1 MTNLR
6 IKWALFVFTVL
17 LFGWYLLPTIRF
29 YQLPGNDPNA
39 VSAPME
45 TTGVQSNVP
54 NPNNPPNL
62 TTNPPPG
69 LTQTTNGEI
78 PGQNLTDQT
87 THPGGPWRGSS
98 DPSITK
104 LRENAMKLGLD
115 LQGGAY
121 LVYEVDLSKIPA
133 KDRRGDEV
141 DRAIEIIRNRVDQFG
156 VTEPLIQ
163 KQGQARIVVQLPGE
177 QDPARAKALI
187 GKTARLE
194 FRLVKTRQELFQ
206 ALAKVDQVIAQGGA
220 VQDSALADTTAVDS
234 LIAGKNPFSGLFQAT
249 QNDAGY
255 VYCPAEN
262 LDKAK
267 AYLGRLQKDRGQ
279 KDLQSPIVL
288 PGGTI
293 LFWGERAFGAGTG
306 NPGQYLYAVSAAS
319 ELTGE
324 HVADAQV
331 AFGLEPARPN
341 SAGISL
347 TFDKRG
353 SAVFTRLTGN
363 NVGRQLAIVLD
374 NTVKSAPVIRDKIR
388 GGRASITG
396 IDTDVEAKDLGIV
409 LRAGALPTDLTL
421 QEERTVGAS
430 LGADSIHKGI
440 RASVVGFLAIA
451 AFMIFY
457 YQLSGSLS
465 VLALILNVFYLVA
478 TLGMLRG
485 TLTLP
490 GIAGIALTIG
500 MAVDTNVLILERIRE
515 ELRGGKTVRG
525 AIEAGYSRAFTT
537 ILDTHSTTLIS
548 AVVLFQFGTGP
559 IKGFA
564 TTLMIGL
571 VANLF
576 CAVFFTR
583 LIYDSMMARRP
594 LEKLS
599 I

>member
-1 MTNLR
+1 MTSLR
-6 IKWALFVFTVL
+6 IKWALFVFTVI

-29 YQLPGNDPNA
+29 YSLPA
-39 VSAPME
+39 
-45 TTGVQSNVP
+45 
-54 NPNNPPNL
+54 NPPAAVAAQ
-62 TTNPPPG
+62 TPP
-69 LTQTTNGEI
+69 QTT
-78 PGQNLTDQT
+78 PGVP
-87 THPGGPWRGSS
+87 HPDSSAFTVPMPEGSNPVAETSSNSFHYRGSAN
-98 DPSITK
+98 PSIAK

-115 LQGGAY
+115 LQGGVY
-121 LVYEVDLSKIPA
+121 LIYEVDLSKIPP

-141 DRAIEIIRNRVDQFG
+141 DRAIEIIRNRIDQFG
-156 VTEPLIQ
+156 VAEPLIQ
-163 KQGQARIVVQLPGE
+163 KQGQNRIVVQLPGITE
-177 QDPARAKALI
+177 PERAKQLI

-206 ALAKVDQVIAQGGA
+206 ALAKVDQVVAQGGA
-220 VQDSALADTTAVDS
+220 VRDSALADTSAVDS

-255 VYCPAEN
+255 VYCSAEN
-262 LDKAK
+262 LDRAK
-267 AYLGRLQKDRGQ
+267 AYLARIQDPSR
-279 KDLQSPIVL
+279 PAIL

-293 LFWGERAFGAGTG
+293 LLWGERAFGAGSG
-306 NPGQYLYAVSAAS
+306 NPGQYLYAVTANSD
-319 ELTGE
+319 LTGE

-331 AFGLEPARPN
+331 SFGLEPARPN
-341 SAGISL
+341 AAGISL

-353 SAVFTRLTGN
+353 SAIFTRLTGN

-409 LRAGALPTDLTL
+409 LRAGALPTDLLL
-421 QEERTVGAS
+421 QDERTVSAS
-430 LGADSIHKGI
+430 LGADSITKGI
-440 RASVVGFLAIA
+440 RASVVGFVAIA
-451 AFMIFY
+451 LFMMVY
-457 YQLSGSLS
+457 YQLSGTLS

-500 MAVDTNVLILERIRE
+500 MAVDTNVLILERMRE

-525 AIEAGYSRAFTT
+525 AIEAGYSRAFAT
-537 ILDTHSTTLIS
+537 IVDTHSTTLIS

>member
-1 MTNLR
+1 MTSLR
-6 IKWALFVFTVL
+6 FKWALFAFTL
-17 LFGWYLLPTIRF
+17 ILFGFYLLPTVR
-29 YQLPGNDPNA
+29 YYSLPPDNPVNSDSLTVLSNALQTATDPMKVARLTALRDSLLN
-39 VSAPME
+39 SAAS
-45 TTGVQSNVP
+45 QR
-54 NPNNPPNL
+54 
-62 TTNPPPG
+62 
-69 LTQTTNGEI
+69 
-78 PGQNLTDQT
+78 
-87 THPGGPWRGSS
+87 WRGSS
-98 DPSITK
+98 DPNVTK

-121 LVYEVDLSKIPA
+121 LVYEVDLSKIPP
-133 KDRRGDEV
+133 KDRKGDEV

-156 VTEPLIQ
+156 VTEPVIQ
-163 KQGQARIVVQLPGE
+163 KTGQNRIVIELPGAD
-177 QDPARAKALI
+177 DPTRIKELV
-187 GKTARLE
+187 GKTARLD

-206 ALAKVDQVIAQGGA
+206 ALAKVDQTIERTGLKSAST
-220 VQDSALADTTAVDS
+220 DSAAVDTSAVDS
-234 LIAGKNPFSGLFQAT
+234 LIAGKNPFSGLFQGS
-249 QNDAGY
+249 QSEAGV

-262 LDKAK
+262 LDKATRMLK
-267 AYLGRLQKDRGQ
+267 VIQPDAARPTL
-279 KDLQSPIVL
+279 L

-293 LFWGERAFGAGTG
+293 LLWGDRAFGARTG
-306 NPGQYLYAVSAAS
+306 NPGRYLYALTATT
-319 ELTGE
+319 ELTGD
-324 HVADAQV
+324 HIADAQV
-331 AFGLEPARPN
+331 AFGLETARPN
-341 SAGISL
+341 AAGISM

-353 SAVFTRLTGN
+353 SAIFTRLTGN

-409 LRAGALPTDLTL
+409 LRAGALPTDVIP
-421 QEERTVGAS
+421 QEGRTVGAT
-430 LGADSIHKGI
+430 LGKDSIEKGV

-451 AFMIFY
+451 LFMIFY
-457 YQLSGSLS
+457 YRLSGTFA
-465 VLALILNVFYLVA
+465 VFALMLNVFYLLA

-576 CAVFFTR
+576 CAVFVTR
-583 LIYDSMMARRP
+583 MIDDTLMARRP
-594 LEKLS
+594 MEKMS

>member
-29 YQLPGNDPNA
+29 YSLPA
-39 VSAPME
+39 
-45 TTGVQSNVP
+45 
-54 NPNNPPNL
+54 NPPVAQAAPAPNSTPL
-62 TTNPPPG
+62 KPDSSAFTVPSPTSTPEDTASDNF
-69 LTQTTNGEI
+69 
-78 PGQNLTDQT
+78 
-87 THPGGPWRGSS
+87 HYRGSS
-98 DPSITK
+98 NPSIAK

-115 LQGGAY
+115 LQGGVY
-121 LVYEVDLSKIPA
+121 LVYEVDLSKIPP
-133 KDRRGDEV
+133 KDRKGDEV
-141 DRAIEIIRNRVDQFG
+141 DRAIEIIRNRIDQFG
-156 VTEPLIQ
+156 VAEPLIQ
-163 KQGQARIVVQLPGE
+163 KQGQNRIVVQLPGIT
-177 QDPARAKALI
+177 DPARAKDLI

-194 FRLVKTRQELFQ
+194 FRLVKSRQELFQ
-206 ALAKVDQVIAQGGA
+206 ALAKVDQVVVHGGA
-220 VQDSALADTTAVDS
+220 ARDTAFADTSAVDS
-234 LIAGKNPFSGLFQAT
+234 LIAGKNPFSGLFQAS

-267 AYLGRLQKDRGQ
+267 AYLKKIQDPSRPAL
-279 KDLQSPIVL
+279 L

-293 LFWGERAFGAGTG
+293 LLWGERAFGARSG
-306 NPGQYLYAVSAAS
+306 NPGQYLYALTAS
-319 ELTGE
+319 SDLTGE

-341 SAGISL
+341 AAGISL

-353 SAVFTRLTGN
+353 SAIFTRLTGN

-409 LRAGALPTDLTL
+409 LRAGALPTDLIL

-430 LGADSIHKGI
+430 LGADSIHKGVL
-440 RASVVGFLAIA
+440 ASVVGFIAIA
-451 AFMIFY
+451 GFMVVY

-465 VLALILNVFYLVA
+465 VLALILNVFYLIA

-525 AIEAGYSRAFTT
+525 AVEAGYSRAFTT

>member
-29 YQLPGNDPNA
+29 YSLPA
-39 VSAPME
+39 
-45 TTGVQSNVP
+45 
-54 NPNNPPNL
+54 NPPVAQAAPAPQSTPLKPDSSAFTVPSPTSTPEDTSSDNF
-62 TTNPPPG
+62 
-69 LTQTTNGEI
+69 
-78 PGQNLTDQT
+78 
-87 THPGGPWRGSS
+87 HYRGSS
-98 DPSITK
+98 NPSIAK

-115 LQGGAY
+115 LQGGVY
-121 LVYEVDLSKIPA
+121 LVYEVDLSKIPP
-133 KDRRGDEV
+133 KDRKGDEV
-141 DRAIEIIRNRVDQFG
+141 DRAIEIIRNRIDQFG
-156 VTEPLIQ
+156 VAEPLIQ
-163 KQGQARIVVQLPGE
+163 KQGQNRIVVQLPGIT
-177 QDPARAKALI
+177 DPARAKDLI

-194 FRLVKTRQELFQ
+194 FRLVKSRQELFQ
-206 ALAKVDQVIAQGGA
+206 AMAKVDQVVVHGGA
-220 VQDSALADTTAVDS
+220 VRDTAFADTSAVDS
-234 LIAGKNPFSGLFQAT
+234 LIAGKNPFSGLFQAS
-249 QNDAGY
+249 QNEAGY

-267 AYLGRLQKDRGQ
+267 AYLKKIQDPSRPAL
-279 KDLQSPIVL
+279 L

-293 LFWGERAFGAGTG
+293 LLWGERAFGARSG
-306 NPGQYLYAVSAAS
+306 NPGQYLYAVTATS

-324 HVADAQV
+324 HIADAQV
-331 AFGLEPARPN
+331 SFGLEPARPN
-341 SAGISL
+341 AAGISL

-353 SAVFTRLTGN
+353 SAIFTRLTGN

-409 LRAGALPTDLTL
+409 LRAGALPATLIL

-430 LGADSIHKGI
+430 LGADSIHKGVL
-440 RASVVGFLAIA
+440 ASVVGFIAIA
-451 AFMIFY
+451 GFMVVY

-465 VLALILNVFYLVA
+465 VLALILNVFYLIA

-525 AIEAGYSRAFTT
+525 AVEAGYSRAFTT

>member
-6 IKWALFVFTVL
+6 IKWVLFVFTVL

-29 YQLPGNDPNA
+29 YSLPANPPAAVAQTTTPND
-39 VSAPME
+39 APPPE
-45 TTGVQSNVP
+45 TTAFNVP
-54 NPNNPPNL
+54 
-62 TTNPPPG
+62 
-69 LTQTTNGEI
+69 I
-78 PGQNLTDQT
+78 PTGTPVDSANFRY
-87 THPGGPWRGSS
+87 RGS
-98 DPSITK
+98 DNPSIAK

-115 LQGGAY
+115 LQGGVY
-121 LVYEVDLSKIPA
+121 LVYEVDLSKIPP
-133 KDRRGDEV
+133 KDRKGDEV
-141 DRAIEIIRNRVDQFG
+141 DRAIEIIRNRIDQFG

-163 KQGQARIVVQLPGE
+163 KQGQNRIVVQLPGIT
-177 QDPARAKALI
+177 DPARAKQLI

-206 ALAKVDQVIAQGGA
+206 ALAKVDQVVAGVA
-220 VQDSALADTTAVDS
+220 LNDSASADTSAVDS
-234 LIAGKNPFSGLFQAT
+234 LLAGKNPFSGLFQAS
-249 QNDAGY
+249 QEDAGY
-255 VYCPAEN
+255 VYAPAEN

-267 AYLGRLQKDRGQ
+267 AYLRRIQSLDR
-279 KDLQSPIVL
+279 PAVL

-293 LFWGERAFGAGTG
+293 LLWGERAFGSRSG
-306 NPGQYLYAVSAAS
+306 NPGQYLYAVSVS
-319 ELTGE
+319 SDLTGE

-331 AFGLEPARPN
+331 GFGLEPSRPN

-353 SAVFTRLTGN
+353 SAIFTRLTGN

-421 QEERTVGAS
+421 QEERTVSAS
-430 LGADSIHKGI
+430 LGSDSIHKGI
-440 RASVVGFLAIA
+440 LASVVGFLAIA

-457 YQLSGSLS
+457 YQLSGALS
-465 VLALILNVFYLVA
+465 VFALILNVFYLVA

-594 LEKLS
+594 LEKMS

>member
-6 IKWALFVFTVL
+6 IKWALFVFTVI

-29 YQLPGNDPNA
+29 YSLPA
-39 VSAPME
+39 
-45 TTGVQSNVP
+45 
-54 NPNNPPNL
+54 NPPAAMAQ
-62 TTNPPPG
+62 PA
-69 LTQTTNGEI
+69 
-78 PGQNLTDQT
+78 DT
-87 THPGGPWRGSS
+87 THTVSRPESTSFTVPDREGTTVDSTSFRFRGSAN
-98 DPSITK
+98 PSIAK

-115 LQGGAY
+115 LQGGVY
-121 LVYEVDLSKIPA
+121 LVYEVDLSKIPP
-133 KDRRGDEV
+133 KDRKGDEV
-141 DRAIEIIRNRVDQFG
+141 DRAIEIIRNRIDQFG
-156 VTEPLIQ
+156 VAEPLIQ
-163 KQGQARIVVQLPGE
+163 KQGQNRIVVQLPGIT
-177 QDPARAKALI
+177 DPQRAKQLI

-206 ALAKVDQVIAQGGA
+206 ALAKVDQVVGQGGA
-220 VQDSALADTTAVDS
+220 VKDSALADTSAVDS
-234 LIAGKNPFSGLFQAT
+234 LIAGKNPFSGLFQAS

-262 LDKAK
+262 LDRAK
-267 AYLGRLQKDRGQ
+267 AYLARIQDPTR
-279 KDLQSPIVL
+279 PAIL

-293 LFWGERAFGAGTG
+293 LLWGERAFGSRTG
-306 NPGQYLYAVSAAS
+306 NPGQYLYAVSAGS

-331 AFGLEPARPN
+331 SFGLEPARPN

-353 SAVFTRLTGN
+353 SAIFTRLTGN

-409 LRAGALPTDLTL
+409 LRAGALPTDLIL
-421 QEERTVGAS
+421 QEERTVSAS

-440 RASVVGFLAIA
+440 LASVVGFLAIA
-451 AFMIFY
+451 VFMVVY

-465 VLALILNVFYLVA
+465 VLALVLNIFYLVA

-525 AIEAGYSRAFTT
+525 AVEAGYSRAFTT

>member
-29 YQLPGNDPNA
+29 YSLPA
-39 VSAPME
+39 
-45 TTGVQSNVP
+45 
-54 NPNNPPNL
+54 NPPVAQAAPAPNSTPL
-62 TTNPPPG
+62 KPDSSAFTVPSPTSTPEDTASDNF
-69 LTQTTNGEI
+69 
-78 PGQNLTDQT
+78 
-87 THPGGPWRGSS
+87 HYRGSS
-98 DPSITK
+98 NPSIAK

-115 LQGGAY
+115 LQGGVY
-121 LVYEVDLSKIPA
+121 LVYEVDLSKIPP
-133 KDRRGDEV
+133 KDRKGDEV
-141 DRAIEIIRNRVDQFG
+141 DRAIEIIRNRIDQFG
-156 VTEPLIQ
+156 VAEPLIQ
-163 KQGQARIVVQLPGE
+163 KQGQNRIVVQLPGIT
-177 QDPARAKALI
+177 DPARAKDLI

-194 FRLVKTRQELFQ
+194 FRLVKSRQELFQ
-206 ALAKVDQVIAQGGA
+206 ALAKVDQVVVHGGA
-220 VQDSALADTTAVDS
+220 ARDTAFADTSAVDS
-234 LIAGKNPFSGLFQAT
+234 LIAGKNPFSGLFQAS

-267 AYLGRLQKDRGQ
+267 AYLKKIQDPSRPAL
-279 KDLQSPIVL
+279 L

-293 LFWGERAFGAGTG
+293 LLWGERAFGARSG
-306 NPGQYLYAVSAAS
+306 NPGQYLYALTAS
-319 ELTGE
+319 SDLTGE

-341 SAGISL
+341 AAGISL

-353 SAVFTRLTGN
+353 SAIFTRLTGN

-409 LRAGALPTDLTL
+409 LRAGALPTDLIL

-430 LGADSIHKGI
+430 LGADSIHKGVL
-440 RASVVGFLAIA
+440 ASVVGFIAIA
-451 AFMIFY
+451 GFMVVY

-465 VLALILNVFYLVA
+465 VLALILNIFYLIA

-525 AIEAGYSRAFTT
+525 AVEAGYSRAFTT

>member
-1 MTNLR
+1 MTSLR
-6 IKWALFVFTVL
+6 IKWALFVFTVI

-29 YQLPGNDPNA
+29 YSLPANPPA
-39 VSAPME
+39 AAAQAHPE
-45 TTGVQSNVP
+45 TTPGVPHPDSSAFTVPMPEGSNPVADATSD
-54 NPNNPPNL
+54 NF
-62 TTNPPPG
+62 
-69 LTQTTNGEI
+69 
-78 PGQNLTDQT
+78 
-87 THPGGPWRGSS
+87 HYRGSS
-98 DPSITK
+98 NPSIAK

-115 LQGGAY
+115 LQGGVY
-121 LVYEVDLSKIPA
+121 LVYEVDLSKIPP

-141 DRAIEIIRNRVDQFG
+141 DRAIEIIRNRIDQFG
-156 VTEPLIQ
+156 VAEPLIQ
-163 KQGQARIVVQLPGE
+163 KQGQNRIVVQLPGITE
-177 QDPARAKALI
+177 PARAKQLI

-206 ALAKVDQVIAQGGA
+206 ALAKVDQVVAQGGA
-220 VQDSALADTTAVDS
+220 ARDSALADTSAVDS

-249 QNDAGY
+249 QSDAGY
-255 VYCPAEN
+255 VYCSAEN
-262 LDKAK
+262 LDRAK
-267 AYLGRLQKDRGQ
+267 AYLARIQDPSR
-279 KDLQSPIVL
+279 PAVL

-293 LFWGERAFGAGTG
+293 LLWGERAFGAQSG
-306 NPGQYLYAVSAAS
+306 NPGQYLYAVTATS

-409 LRAGALPTDLTL
+409 LRAGALPTDLIL

-430 LGADSIHKGI
+430 LGADSIHKGVL
-440 RASVVGFLAIA
+440 ASVVGFIAIA
-451 AFMIFY
+451 GFMVVY
-457 YQLSGSLS
+457 YQLSGSLA

-525 AIEAGYSRAFTT
+525 AVEAGYSRAFTT